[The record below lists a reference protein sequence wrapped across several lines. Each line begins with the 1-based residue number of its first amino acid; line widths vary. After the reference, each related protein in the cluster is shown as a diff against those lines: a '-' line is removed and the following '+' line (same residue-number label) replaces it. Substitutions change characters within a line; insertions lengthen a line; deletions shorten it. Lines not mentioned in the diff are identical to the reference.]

1 MLPTFAVPGKIHLT
15 KCVSENLRIWDI
27 QYLSISESQILR
39 ILISE
44 YLRISESWNVSI
56 WESQNLR
63 YSVSQ
68 YLRISESENPNILIS
83 QNLRVLE
90 CQVSIWESQNLR
102 DSVSQ
107 YLRILES
114 WHLSIWE
121 SQNLGIS
128 VSQNFRVSESENF
141 NILIFQNL
149 RVLESCLEIPVWFSV
164 WVFGWFFNA
173 PCTCSKKLVSK
184 PLFFTALTGQGQ
196 NRFQK
201 TSWIDAG
208 IFNVVWEGCPTG
220 GAENGAGKQVT
231 ETCVKKEI

>member
-1 MLPTFAVPGKIHLT
+1 MS
-15 KCVSENLRIWDI
+15 VSENLRIWDI
-27 QYLSISESQILR
+27 QYLRISESQR
-39 ILISE
+39 
-44 YLRISESWNVSI
+44 I
-56 WESQNLR
+56 WESQ
-63 YSVSQ
+63 
-68 YLRISESENPNILIS
+68 YLNISDS
-83 QNLRVLE
+83 QNLGMS
-90 CQVSIWESQNLR
+90 VSENLRIWEI
-102 DSVSQ
+102 Q

-208 IFNVVWEGCPTG
+208 IFNVVLESCPTG

-231 ETCVKKEI
+231 ETCVKKKI